1 MDRPDRFMNRGIA
14 QTGEAAA
21 PTIHPEARDMYCSPT
36 ATQHAHSILARHE
49 TAHILEVDTQR
60 KASLRI
66 VPKSILLAVRMS
78 ILCSSYS
85 LTILTGTKFGPCKSG
100 RE

>member
-36 ATQHAHSILARHE
+36 AAQHAHSTLARRE
-49 TAHILEVDTQR
+49 TAHILGVDTQT
-60 KASLRI
+60 KASPRI
-66 VPKSILLAVRMS
+66 VPNILLAVRMS